1 MSKVIP
7 VRDAVGLVRDGSTVV
22 IGGSGAGHA
31 LPQRFI
37 DELAA
42 VYAEEGRPRDL
53 TTVRVVGIGDFADR
67 GFSQLGLP
75 GLMRRTIGSN
85 IGNEPRLG
93 ALVEAN
99 ELESYSFPQGVLSQ
113 LMREIA
119 AGRPGL
125 VTQVGLGTYVDPRQT
140 GGKQNARTT
149 EDLVEVVT
157 LRGREWLL
165 FHAFPIDVAVIRGT
179 TADEDGNLTME
190 GEAVQ
195 GEMLAMAMAARN
207 SGGIVIAQVRQLA
220 PRGSLR
226 MRDVKVPAALID
238 HVFVDPDQWQTYI
251 TQDSPYY
258 AGALRRPVTDEP
270 PLPLDVR
277 KIIARRSLLEFPP
290 GAICNLGFGIS
301 QLIGRVAWE
310 EGITDQLVL
319 TVEQGIFGGVPV
331 AGNEGGAGFNYQA
344 MIDQPYMFD
353 FYDGG
358 GLDIASLSFAEV
370 DAEGN
375 VNVHAFEG
383 RVRGPGGFPNISA
396 KTGRI
401 NFVGTLTAQGLE
413 IDIDDGVR
421 IASEGSLGKFV
432 PAVQGDL
439 VQRPAR
445 ARARPAGPLHHRAG
459 GVRAGRRRPRAD
471 RGRAGHRRR
480 ARRARADGLPSAGG
494 RRPARDGPP
503 AVRDRADGP
512 RRRLR
517 GHGMSGLIELELG
530 TVAHLDAPEPAA
542 QPGHARA
549 ARGAV
554 RGARHARRGGPG
566 RRARG
571 RRDRGAASG
580 RSRAGSHVGEFEAQR
595 GEAGRARHELESGV
609 ADRLARLPMPTIAAI
624 EGNALGGGLE
634 LALCCDI
641 RIASDRAK
649 LGLPEVRLAVT
660 PGAGGTQRLPRVV
673 GAARAKELILTGRVL
688 SAEEAERIG
697 LVSRVV
703 PAGEALAAADAIA
716 AEIAARGPVAVREA
730 KRLIDLATDTDLGDR
745 ARRRARR
752 LGPGVR
758 QRRHARGRGRV
769 LRQARSGVPRPVR
782 PPQRGHLPHE

>member
-1 MSKVIP
+1 VSATSKVIS
-7 VRDAVGLVRDGSTVV
+7 VREAVGLVRDRATVV

-42 VYAEEGRPRDL
+42 VYEAEGRPRDL

-93 ALVEAN
+93 ALVEQN
-99 ELESYSFPQGVLSQ
+99 LLEAYSFPQGVLSQ

-125 VTQVGLGTYVDPRQT
+125 VTAVGLGTYVDPRQT
-140 GGKQNARTT
+140 GGKQNACTA

-179 TADEDGNLTME
+179 TADEDANLTME

-195 GEMLAMAMAARN
+195 GEMLAMAMAAKN

-220 PRGSLR
+220 SRGSLR
-226 MRDVKVPAALID
+226 TRDVKVPAGLID
-238 HVFVDPDQWQTYI
+238 HVYVDPDQWQTYI

-258 AGALRRPVTDEP
+258 AGAQRRPTVAQD

-277 KIIARRSLLEFPP
+277 KVIARRSLLEFPP

-396 KTGRI
+396 KTPRI
-401 NFVGTLTAQGLE
+401 NFVGTLTAKGLE
-413 IDIDDGVR
+413 LEFNDGLRIVR
-421 IASEGSLGKFV
+421 DGEVGKFV
-432 PAVQGDL
+432 PKVREISFSGKLARERGQRVRYITDRAVFALEDDGLALIEVAPGIDVERDVL
-439 VQRPAR
+439 AR
-445 ARARPAGPLHHRAG
+445 MGF
-459 GVRAGRRRPRAD
+459 RPR
-471 RGRAGHRRR
+471 
-480 ARRARADGLPSAGG
+480 
-494 RRPARDGPP
+494 
-503 AVRDRADGP
+503 
-512 RRRLR
+512 
-517 GHGMSGLIELELG
+517 
-530 TVAHLDAPEPAA
+530 
-542 QPGHARA
+542 
-549 ARGAV
+549 
-554 RGARHARRGGPG
+554 
-566 RRARG
+566 
-571 RRDRGAASG
+571 
-580 RSRAGSHVGEFEAQR
+580 
-595 GEAGRARHELESGV
+595 V
-609 ADRLARLPMPTIAAI
+609 ADDLRTTDPRAYAQGPMGLAADFAA
-624 EGNALGGGLE
+624 A
-634 LALCCDI
+634 
-641 RIASDRAK
+641 AK
-649 LGLPEVRLAVT
+649 A
-660 PGAGGTQRLPRVV
+660 
-673 GAARAKELILTGRVL
+673 GAAR
-688 SAEEAERIG
+688 
-697 LVSRVV
+697 
-703 PAGEALAAADAIA
+703 
-716 AEIAARGPVAVREA
+716 
-730 KRLIDLATDTDLGDR
+730 
-745 ARRRARR
+745 
-752 LGPGVR
+752 
-758 QRRHARGRGRV
+758 
-769 LRQARSGVPRPVR
+769 
-782 PPQRGHLPHE
+782 

>member
-1 MSKVIP
+1 MTESRPPANGKVIS
-7 VRDAVGLVRDGSTVV
+7 VRDAVGLVRDGATVV

-37 DELAA
+37 DELAT
-42 VYAEEGRPRDL
+42 VYEAEGRPRDL

-99 ELESYSFPQGVLSQ
+99 ELESYSFPQGVLSE

-125 VTQVGLGTYVDPRQT
+125 VTHVGLGTYVDPRQT
-140 GGKQNARTT
+140 GGKQNSRTT
-149 EDLVEVVT
+149 DDLVEVVT
-157 LRGREWLL
+157 LRGKEWLL

-220 PRGSLR
+220 RRGSLPLR
-226 MRDVKVPAALID
+226 GVKIPGALVD
-238 HVFVDPDQWQTYI
+238 HVYVDPDQWQTYI
-251 TQDSPYY
+251 TRDSPYY
-258 AGALRRPVTDEP
+258 SGRLRKPVTDEP

-277 KIIARRSLLEFPP
+277 KIIARRSLLEFPR

-310 EGITDQLVL
+310 EGVTDQLVL

-396 KTGRI
+396 RTPRI

-413 IDIDDGVR
+413 LDISRDGVR
-421 IASEGSLGKFV
+421 VVHEGSLPKFV
-432 PAVQGDL
+432 PE
-439 VQRPAR
+439 
-445 ARARPAGPLHHRAG
+445 
-459 GVRAGRRRPRAD
+459 VRQI
-471 RGRAGHRRR
+471 
-480 ARRARADGLPSAGG
+480 SF
-494 RRPARDGPP
+494 
-503 AVRDRADGP
+503 
-512 RRRLR
+512 
-517 GHGMSGLIELELG
+517 SG
-530 TVAHLDAPEPAA
+530 
-542 QPGHARA
+542 
-549 ARGAV
+549 
-554 RGARHARRGGPG
+554 
-566 RRARG
+566 
-571 RRDRGAASG
+571 
-580 RSRAGSHVGEFEAQR
+580 
-595 GEAGRARHELESGV
+595 
-609 ADRLARLPMPTIAAI
+609 RLAREHGQHVRYVT
-624 EGNALGGGLE
+624 
-634 LALCCDI
+634 
-641 RIASDRAK
+641 DRAVFALEDDGLVLIEVAPGIDVERDV
-649 LGLPEVRLAVT
+649 LGQMGFR
-660 PGAGGTQRLPRVV
+660 PRVADDLREMDPRIYAS
-673 GAARAKELILTGRVL
+673 GPMGLAEDFAEAGPAAAAPTRAPAAAR
-688 SAEEAERIG
+688 
-697 LVSRVV
+697 
-703 PAGEALAAADAIA
+703 
-716 AEIAARGPVAVREA
+716 
-730 KRLIDLATDTDLGDR
+730 
-745 ARRRARR
+745 
-752 LGPGVR
+752 
-758 QRRHARGRGRV
+758 
-769 LRQARSGVPRPVR
+769 
-782 PPQRGHLPHE
+782 